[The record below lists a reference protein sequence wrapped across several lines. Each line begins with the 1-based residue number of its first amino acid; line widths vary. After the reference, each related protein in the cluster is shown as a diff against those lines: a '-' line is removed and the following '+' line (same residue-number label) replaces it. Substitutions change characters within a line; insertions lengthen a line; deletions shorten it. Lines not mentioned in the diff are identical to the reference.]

1 MTQNPQVKFTYKD
14 YLLLPEGDRREL
26 VDGDFYVVPS
36 PNVWHQR
43 ISKKLGFIL
52 SDFVD
57 RNRLGEVLFAPLDVV
72 LSDEDVVQPDI
83 LFISNERRGI
93 ITEANISGAPDL
105 VVEVLLP
112 STADRDRQLKLRL
125 YSRFGVSEYWIVDP
139 DERSVQVMVLGDP
152 GETSAVTHS
161 SGSVSSPLIPGLNL
175 ALEEIFASY

>member
-1 MTQNPQVKFTYKD
+1 MTQNTQIKFTYND

-26 VDGDFYVVPS
+26 IDGDFYVVPS
-36 PNVWHQR
+36 PNVRHQ
-43 ISKKLGFIL
+43 IVSANLGVIL
-52 SDFVD
+52 REHVR
-57 RNRLGEVLFAPLDVV
+57 RNRLGEVLFAPMDVV
-72 LSDEDVVQPDI
+72 LSPENVVQPDI

-105 VVEVLLP
+105 VVEVLSP

-125 YSRFGVSEYWIVDP
+125 YSRFGVGEYWIVDP

-152 GETSAVTHS
+152 GEPSAVAYS
-161 SGSVSSPLIPGLNL
+161 SGSVSTPLIPGLNV